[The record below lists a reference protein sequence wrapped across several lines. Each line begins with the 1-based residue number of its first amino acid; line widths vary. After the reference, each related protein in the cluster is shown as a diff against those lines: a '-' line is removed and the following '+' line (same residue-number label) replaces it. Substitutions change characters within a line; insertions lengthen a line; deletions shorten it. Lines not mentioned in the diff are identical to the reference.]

1 MPFDE
6 PTVDPPKPKPKKRE
20 LNMRNKYTQYT
31 GKLPTDKELR
41 KRMPIGTGVLDY
53 FPDAL
58 AAVAYVSYV
67 GNQQHNPGQPLHWAR
82 GKSTDQED
90 CVIRHFME
98 RETFDDDKCR
108 HSAKLVWRA
117 LANLQLEIEEARSK
131 GEPGICAEDVTE
143 TSKVMSGPVFNPQTP
158 TMPHWDPRLGDPRV
172 GVSVGSND
180 SYNSK

>member
-1 MPFDE
+1 MA
-6 PTVDPPKPKPKKRE
+6 
-20 LNMRNKYTQYT
+20 RNKYTQYT
-31 GKLPTDKELR
+31 GKLPQDKELR

-90 CVIRHFME
+90 CIVRHFME

-117 LANLQLEIEEARSK
+117 LANLQLEIEDARAK
-131 GEPGICAEDVTE
+131 GEPGICTEDITASTVC
-143 TSKVMSGPVFNPQTP
+143 TSP
-158 TMPHWDPRLGDPRV
+158 
-172 GVSVGSND
+172 
-180 SYNSK
+180 

>member
-1 MPFDE
+1 MLMALRTD
-6 PTVDPPKPKPKKRE
+6 TI
-20 LNMRNKYTQYT
+20 NMRNKYTQYT

-90 CVIRHFME
+90 CIVRHFME

-117 LANLQLEIEEARSK
+117 LANLQLEIEEARAK
-131 GEPGICAEDVTE
+131 GEPGICAEDI
-143 TSKVMSGPVFNPQTP
+143 SKPVQGPEGSLTVNA
-158 TMPHWDPRLGDPRV
+158 DPWAPSFISPIRAAAFENDPRV
-172 GVSVGSND
+172 GVTGGSI
-180 SYNSK
+180 SELKLGLK